1 MRTLRREREVVDAIW
16 ADQFRLAD
24 PMQRAEAVSRGD
36 LSALIRIHVRIAA

>member
-1 MRTLRREREVVDAIW
+1 MKKMKREREVIDAIW

-24 PMQRAEAVSRGD
+24 SMHRADAVSRGD